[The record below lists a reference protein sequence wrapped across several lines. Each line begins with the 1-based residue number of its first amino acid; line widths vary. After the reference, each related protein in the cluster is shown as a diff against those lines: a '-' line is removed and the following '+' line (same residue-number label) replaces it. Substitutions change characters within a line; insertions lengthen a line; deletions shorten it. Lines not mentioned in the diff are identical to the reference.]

1 MAVSPGDSA
10 QQYEFR
16 INGRLDRRWE
26 SWFNGLTVIHEDDD
40 TTTLRGHVTDQSAL
54 HGVLGGL
61 RDLGVILIS
70 VRAMGDAE
78 DLPEPRGASQPGGDG
93 TG

>member
-1 MAVSPGDSA
+1 MAVTGGGSA

-16 INGRLDRRWE
+16 ISGRLDRRWE
-26 SWFNGLTVIHEDDD
+26 SWFNGLTLIHEDDD
-40 TTTLRGHVTDQSAL
+40 TTTLRGPVTDQSAL

-78 DLPEPRGASQPGGDG
+78 DVTEPRGGSQHGGDG
-93 TG
+93 TR